1 MSKMITREV
10 VESVT
15 LVRDGKRI
23 CLTTGQKFDF
33 TEDEVEQITTAS
45 PKALSNKSVVDLDSG
60 EVDLTKTGD
69 DSGSA
74 DKGKAPAKTS
84 AKGKKSAGQDEL

>member
-33 TEDEVEQITTAS
+33 TEEEVEQITNAS
-45 PKALSNKSVVDLDSG
+45 PKALSSKSVVDLDSG

-69 DSGSA
+69 DAGT
-74 DKGKAPAKTS
+74 APA
-84 AKGKKSAGQDEL
+84 AKKGATKSGGKKSAAGDEL